1 MDDFDPND
9 EPEAGNGDGAH
20 HGHDR
25 VKSQGATHP
34 DETPGGKL
42 IAVTGSGLS
51 GPFIRR
57 PVMTVLLTLAVIVAG
72 VATYNKLAVN
82 DLPAVDY
89 PIIQVSCS
97 YPGANPEAMA
107 NNIATP
113 LEKQFLQIP
122 GLDLITSSSTQS
134 NTSLTLQFNLSKSI
148 TDAAT
153 DVQAA
158 IQRATGKLPL
168 DLPSPPTFT
177 KTNPNDQAVYLLG
190 LLSDTLTDGD
200 LYKYASTAVAQ
211 RISILP
217 GVSQVSIYGVQ
228 GAIRIKADPAA
239 LATRGLT
246 MDDLANAIQ
255 AGTVYSGAGQFDG
268 VHRTF
273 VLQPNGQIDTAEGY
287 RNLIVAKNREGSPV
301 YLRDVADVRQSVQD
315 ERTSRTFWARGFT
328 PPGSVTV
335 LAVSRQA
342 GANAVAVADSVKAL
356 IPELRSSLP
365 GSITLVPVFDR
376 SQTIV
381 NSVHDVQVT
390 LMIAFI
396 LVVLVIYVFLGR
408 ATDTL
413 IPAVALPMSLF
424 ITVTAM
430 YLFDFS
436 INNLTLM
443 ALTLAI
449 GFLVDDAIVFLEN
462 VVRRSEHGESIVR
475 AAYNS
480 AGEISFTI
488 LSMTLSLAA
497 VFIPLVFLPGLLGR
511 IFREF
516 SVTIIVAI
524 LASGLV
530 SLTLTPLMCARMLRE
545 HEPGHKR
552 SRMER
557 WTGDFIKGVIARYG
571 RALDWFLDRAYL
583 AVPILLACVIGLW
596 FFSTH
601 LPFTLL
607 PRGDS
612 GFARGVFIA
621 QEGSSPAQMRAYQQ
635 QVNEKLRADPSVDKF
650 FTNAGTA
657 SRTSSSQGIVFAIF
671 KPREER
677 APIDQC
683 ITQMQKYLNTIPG
696 ITSVITPQPVLQINV
711 GATNQTQG
719 QYAYTISGIVPE
731 DVYGASNDLM
741 TKLQTFKGFASVRSD
756 FYNNTPNLTV
766 DIDRERAALYGVST
780 AAVQSLLRNAYS
792 QNYVYLIKEP
802 DDQYQVILEVKDNE
816 RALPSDLDNLYVRS
830 SASGTVFSS
839 GSGGGVATTS
849 GLGGGLVPLRAVTS
863 VKEILGPQAVN
874 HFNQFT
880 SVTIS
885 FNLLPDVA
893 IGDATKFIENSF
905 AQVHQKYPGIQS
917 TFQGEALVFR
927 QLFQALPLL
936 LLGAIF
942 VMYVILGILYES
954 YVHPVTVL
962 FPAIVPAVVGGLF
975 TLWLFGSTLSL
986 YSVIGLFLLL
996 GIVKKNGIMVVDF
1009 ALQRIDEGWD
1019 LRSAIHE
1026 ASIERFRPIMMTTLA
1041 ALMGAVP
1048 LALGFGQDAA
1058 SRRPLGL
1065 VIVGGLIFSQMVTLF
1080 VTPVIYLWLEWFQ
1093 ENVLD
1098 RVPFLRSGHTH
1109 HDGPGQSRPKAAGAS
1124 ERVAGAS
1131 SGSLGPRRM
1140 VSSAA
1145 ATHPPASLSRRG
1157 TNAER

>member
-1 MDDFDPND
+1 MEPSD
-9 EPEAGNGDGAH
+9 EHDGASDGEHPAGAGQDRH
-20 HGHDR
+20 HAR
-25 VKSQGATHP
+25 STSKEAKLVPVKGT
-34 DETPGGKL
+34 
-42 IAVTGSGLS
+42 GLS

-57 PVMTVLLTLAVIVAG
+57 PVMTVLLTLSVIVAG
-72 VATYNKLAVN
+72 IVTYNKLAVN

-89 PIIQVSCS
+89 PIIQVTCS
-97 YPGANPEAMA
+97 YPGADPVTMA

-122 GLDLITSSSTQS
+122 GLDIITSQSTQS
-134 NTSLTLQFNLSKSI
+134 NTSLTLQFVLSKSI

-158 IQRATGKLPL
+158 IQRATGKLPI
-168 DLPSPPTFT
+168 DLPSPPTFS

-211 RISILP
+211 RIAILP
-217 GVSQVSIYGVQ
+217 GVSQVNIYGVQ

-239 LATRGLT
+239 LASRGLT
-246 MDDLANAIQ
+246 MDDVANAIK

-268 VHRTF
+268 PHRSF
-273 VLQPNGQIDTAEGY
+273 VLQPNGQIDQADGY
-287 RNLIVAKNREGSPV
+287 RNLIVARNKDRSPV
-301 YLRDVADVRQSVQD
+301 YLRDIAEVKQGVQD
-315 ERTSRTFWARGFT
+315 ERTSRFFWMRGFN
-328 PPGSVTV
+328 PPGSIVV

-342 GANAVAVADSVKAL
+342 GANAVEVANSVKAL
-356 IPELRSSLP
+356 FPELRASLP
-365 GSITLVPVFDR
+365 GSITFTPVFDR

-381 NSVHDVQVT
+381 NSVHDVRAT
-390 LMIAFI
+390 LVIAFV
-396 LVVLVIYVFLGR
+396 LVVMVIYVFLGR

-413 IPAVALPMSLF
+413 IPAVALPLSLLLTFAVMSMLG
-424 ITVTAM
+424 
-430 YLFDFS
+430 FS

-462 VVRRSEHGESIVR
+462 VIRRAEHGESILK
-475 AAYNS
+475 AAYNT

-511 IFREF
+511 IFQEF
-516 SVTIIVAI
+516 SITIIVAI

-530 SLTLTPLMCARMLRE
+530 SLTLTPLMCARILGERKA
-545 HEPGHKR
+545 GHKR
-552 SRMER
+552 TRMEK
-557 WTGDFIKGVIARYG
+557 WTSDFIQRVIGAYS
-571 RALDWFLDRAYL
+571 RALDRFLDRAWL
-583 AVPILLACVIGLW
+583 TIPILLACILGLW
-596 FFSTH
+596 FFFTH

-607 PRGDS
+607 PPGDS

-621 QEGSSPAQMRAYQQ
+621 QEGSSPDQMRAFQR
-635 QVNEKLRADPSVDKF
+635 QVNQKVQAETSVAQF
-650 FTNAGTA
+650 FTLAGSG
-657 SRTSSSQGIVFAIF
+657 SRSSSSQGIVFCIF
-671 KPREER
+671 KPREQR
-677 APIDQC
+677 DPIEQC
-683 ITQMQKYLNTIPG
+683 LLRLQKSINTIPG
-696 ITSVITPQPVLQINV
+696 LTAVISPSPVLQINV

-719 QYAYTISGIVPE
+719 QYAYTISGIVPQ
-731 DVYGASNDLM
+731 DVYAAANQLM
-741 TKLQTFKGFASVRSD
+741 TSLRGFKGFASLRSD
-756 FYNNTPNLTV
+756 YYNNTPNLSIN
-766 DIDRERAALYGVST
+766 IDRERAATYGVST
-780 AAVQSLLRNAYS
+780 SAIQSLLKNAYS
-792 QNYVYLIKEP
+792 QNYVYLIKQP

-816 RALPSDLDNLYVRS
+816 RAQPRDLDNLYVRS
-830 SASGTVFSS
+830 NS
-839 GSGGGVATTS
+839 GSTISQGGAPGNSIATTT
-849 GLGGGLVPLRAVTS
+849 GTGADLVPLRAVTS
-863 VKEILGPQAVN
+863 TNQVVGPQAVN

-880 SVTIS
+880 SVTIN

-893 IGDATKFIENSF
+893 IGDATKFIEDSF
-905 AQVHQKYPGIQS
+905 AQVHGQYPSIQA

-927 QLFQALPLL
+927 QLFKALPLL
-936 LLGAIF
+936 LIAAIF

-954 YVHPVTVL
+954 YVHPITVL

-975 TLWLFGSTLSL
+975 TLWIFGSTLSL

-1048 LALGFGQDAA
+1048 LALGFGQDAS

-1065 VIVGGLIFSQMVTLF
+1065 VIVGGLIFSQMITLF

-1093 ENVLD
+1093 EHVLD
-1098 RVPFLRSGHTH
+1098 RVPFLRSAHTH
-1109 HDGPGQSRPKAAGAS
+1109 HEGEPTPSGETGAG
-1124 ERVAGAS
+1124 E
-1131 SGSLGPRRM
+1131 PQ
-1140 VSSAA
+1140 
-1145 ATHPPASLSRRG
+1145 PASL
-1157 TNAER
+1157 AVQ

>member
-1 MDDFDPND
+1 VNEPFDN
-9 EPEAGNGDGAH
+9 EPNGDGQPR
-20 HGHDR
+20 GHARDR
-25 VKSQGATHP
+25 SQGAGKP
-34 DETPGGKL
+34 NETPGGKL
-42 IAVTGSGLS
+42 IQVTGSGLS

-72 VATYNKLAVN
+72 FSTYSKLPVN

-89 PIIQVSCS
+89 PIIQVTCA
-97 YPGANPEAMA
+97 YPGANPDAMA

-122 GLDLITSSSTQS
+122 GLDLITSSSTQG

-190 LLSDTLTDGD
+190 LMSDTLTDGD

-217 GVSQVSIYGVQ
+217 GVSQVNIYGVQ
-228 GAIRIKADPAA
+228 GAIRIKADAAA
-239 LATRGLT
+239 LAARDLT
-246 MDDLANAIQ
+246 MDDLARAIQ

-268 VHRTF
+268 THRTF
-273 VLQPNGQIDTAEGY
+273 VLQPNGQIDNADGY
-287 RNLIVAKNREGSPV
+287 RNLIVAKNTDGSPV
-301 YLRDVADVRQSVQD
+301 YLRDIADVRQSVQD
-315 ERTSRTFWARGFT
+315 ERTSRTFWVRGYN
-328 PPGSVTV
+328 PPGSVAV

-342 GANAVAVADSVKAL
+342 GANAVAVANSVKAL
-356 IPELRSSLP
+356 FPELKATLP

-381 NSVHDVQVT
+381 NSVHDVQFT
-390 LMIAFI
+390 LLIAFI
-396 LVVLVIYVFLGR
+396 LVVVVIYVFLGR

-424 ITVTAM
+424 ITVAAM
-430 YLFDFS
+430 YMLNYS

-462 VVRRSEHGESIVR
+462 VVRRSEHGESVVR

-511 IFREF
+511 IFQEF

-545 HEPGHKR
+545 HQPGHKR

-557 WTGDFIKGVIARYG
+557 WTGDFIKRVIVSYG
-571 RALDWFLDRAYL
+571 RALDWFLDRGYL
-583 AVPILLACVIGLW
+583 AVPILLACIIGLW
-596 FFSTH
+596 FFFTH

-607 PRGDS
+607 PLGDS

-621 QEGSSPAQMRAYQQ
+621 QEGSSPDQMRAYQQ
-635 QVNEKLRADPSVDKF
+635 QVNAKLEADPNVMEF
-650 FTNAGTA
+650 FTIAGSA
-657 SRTSSSQGIVFAIF
+657 SRSASSQGIVFAIF

-677 APIDQC
+677 PPIDQVVLQ
-683 ITQMQKYLNTIPG
+683 IQKNLATIPG

-719 QYAYTISGIVPE
+719 QYAYTISGIVPA
-731 DVYGASNDLM
+731 DVYGAADQLM
-741 TKLQTFKGFASVRSD
+741 TKLQTFKGFGSVRSD
-756 FYNNTPNLTV
+756 YYNNTPNLTV
-766 DIDRERAALYGVST
+766 EIDRERAALYGVST
-780 AAVQSLLRNAYS
+780 SAIQSLLRNAYS

-802 DDQYQVILEVKDNE
+802 DDQYQVILEVKDKE
-816 RALPSDLDNLYVRS
+816 RAEPGDLDNLYVRS
-830 SASGTVFSS
+830 S
-839 GSGGGVATTS
+839 GSGAVGS
-849 GLGGGLVPLRAVTS
+849 SNGGGGSVAITGGLSASLVPLRAVTS
-863 VKEILGPQAVN
+863 VKEVVGPQGVN
-874 HFNQFT
+874 HFDQFT
-880 SVTIS
+880 SVTIN
-885 FNLLPDVA
+885 FNLLPNVA
-893 IGDATKFIENSF
+893 IGDATKFVEDSF
-905 AQVHQKYPGIQS
+905 AQVHQQYPGIQA

-936 LLGAIF
+936 LIFAIF

-954 YVHPVTVL
+954 YVHPITVL

-975 TLWLFGSTLSL
+975 TLWIFGSTLSL

-1048 LALGFGQDAA
+1048 LALGFGQDAS

-1098 RVPFLRSGHTH
+1098 SVPFLRSGHTH
-1109 HDGPGQSRPKAAGAS
+1109 HEGDTSTHGRAPEDVLTAS
-1124 ERVAGAS
+1124 APVR
-1131 SGSLGPRRM
+1131 
-1140 VSSAA
+1140 
-1145 ATHPPASLSRRG
+1145 
-1157 TNAER
+1157 